1 MTRLELDRY
10 ISERN
15 RLNTKINQAL
25 ENATIERLKGC
36 KVTPVYSD
44 MPKGGQSSDKVQNAV
59 ELADKYTQEANLLID
74 KLNSLK
80 EPVRAFINDLPKL
93 SQRKVMYY
101 RYISESYGK
110 TKICWSWR
118 DIGRIMGLS
127 KDGCKKI
134 HEKIILQHMV

>member
-1 MTRLELDRY
+1 MTRSELSQY
-10 ISERN
+10 IAERN
-15 RLNTKINQAL
+15 RLNAKINQAL

-36 KVTPVYSD
+36 KVTPTYSD

-80 EPVRAFINDLPKL
+80 EPVRAFICDLPK
-93 SQRKVMYY
+93 STQRKIMYY

-118 DIGRIMGLS
+118 DIGKIMGTT
-127 KDGCKKI
+127 KDYVKRT
-134 HEKIILQHMV
+134 HDKIILQHMV

>member
-1 MTRLELDRY
+1 MTRLELNAY

-36 KVTPVYSD
+36 KVTPTYSD

-80 EPVRAFINDLPKL
+80 EPVRAFINDLPKTA
-93 SQRKVMYY
+93 QRKVFYY

-118 DIGRIMGLS
+118 DIGRIMGVS
-127 KDGCKKI
+127 KPYVIALHKN
-134 HEKIILQHMV
+134 IILQHMV